1 MLERGPWRDTV
12 ATRYAGIEGAK
23 PLPRDGG
30 MFTVLRSLRPPKG
43 PNRITLNRNGYL
55 EKWIGDGIKVPVTS
69 NVGGGSHIWAAI
81 LERPEGDYWDG
92 RADGVSSEAL
102 APHYDRMTQELRGT
116 QPEDASN
123 VPNHTDEAWKGAG
136 FLTDLKP
143 GEQPPMGI
151 LYGDGN
157 SDVVTD
163 ENGITR
169 KPIDMATDNGMFGS
183 PDASKSTVDALF
195 LLPAVQDG
203 LDVAPCTKCRISP
216 GPMTAFSVAARD
228 LGSKRNVTL
237 NAPKVILAAG
247 TMNTNALLL
256 NSVDAGALPNLPA
269 LGHGLGA
276 NGDLI
281 GKWPSDGRDAR
292 LGPPSSGRI
301 KIAGH
306 EDSAYVILAAG
317 EAPPVPGF
325 MRKKAHKDA
334 SGMFQIVAMSQ
345 DASDGRIWMDKGRV
359 KFAYDLKNSHS
370 FAATMRAYDSLGQ
383 ASGRKVTY
391 PDKAVFSAHPCGG
404 CRVSDDPQQ
413 GVVDGHGRVHGC
425 PGLYVT
431 DASIFPRSLGVP
443 PSLTIAT
450 WSLHVAEHI
459 LTDN

>member
-1 MLERGPWRDTV
+1 MSEFDADVVVIGSGFGGSVAASRLVAAGKKVTLLERGPWRDTV

-183 PDASKSTVDALF
+183 SDASKSTVDALF

-203 LDVAPCTKCRISP
+203 LDVR
-216 GPMTAFSVAARD
+216 
-228 LGSKRNVTL
+228 
-237 NAPKVILAAG
+237 
-247 TMNTNALLL
+247 ALHEVQ
-256 NSVDAGALPNLPA
+256 NITRTD
-269 LGHGLGA
+269 
-276 NGDLI
+276 
-281 GKWPSDGRDAR
+281 DGFFRR
-292 LGPPSSGRI
+292 
-301 KIAGH
+301 
-306 EDSAYVILAAG
+306 
-317 EAPPVPGF
+317 
-325 MRKKAHKDA
+325 
-334 SGMFQIVAMSQ
+334 
-345 DASDGRIWMDKGRV
+345 
-359 KFAYDLKNSHS
+359 
-370 FAATMRAYDSLGQ
+370 
-383 ASGRKVTY
+383 
-391 PDKAVFSAHPCGG
+391 
-404 CRVSDDPQQ
+404 
-413 GVVDGHGRVHGC
+413 C
-425 PGLYVT
+425 P
-431 DASIFPRSLGVP
+431 
-443 PSLTIAT
+443 
-450 WSLHVAEHI
+450 
-459 LTDN
+459 